1 MFVVSIKS
9 NKIKIAVIM
18 IAVVV
23 ICFLGVYSVLKSSDG
38 VSHDVSLQDGAI
50 SLRASDEK
58 ERIAFFSQLGWE
70 IDEDPVQVKEIVI
83 PSEFDEGMTKYNS
96 IQKEQNFD
104 LEDYRGVKAKQW
116 TFNIKNYP
124 GYENKEGYVQG
135 NIIVYNNAVI
145 AGDISGLSEND
156 QFTKTLEFPQQEV
169 NTTKPGET
177 SVKQN

>member
-83 PSEFDEGMTKYNS
+83 PSE
-96 IQKEQNFD
+96 
-104 LEDYRGVKAKQW
+104 DYRGVKAKQW

-169 NTTKPGET
+169 NTTKSGET

>member
-83 PSEFDEGMTKYNS
+83 PSEFDEGMTKYN
-96 IQKEQNFD
+96 
-104 LEDYRGVKAKQW
+104 
-116 TFNIKNYP
+116 
-124 GYENKEGYVQG
+124 
-135 NIIVYNNAVI
+135 
-145 AGDISGLSEND
+145 
-156 QFTKTLEFPQQEV
+156 
-169 NTTKPGET
+169 
-177 SVKQN
+177 

>member
-9 NKIKIAVIM
+9 NKIKIAIIM

-23 ICFLGVYSVLKSSDG
+23 ICFLGVYSVLKGSDG
-38 VSHDVSLQDGAI
+38 LSHDVSLQDGAI

-70 IDEDPVQVKEIVI
+70 IDEDTVGVKEIVI
-83 PSEFDEGMTKYNS
+83 PSEFDEEMIKYNT
-96 IQKEQNFD
+96 IQKEHNFD
-104 LEDYRGVKAKQW
+104 LEDYKGEKAKKW
-116 TFNIKNYP
+116 TFNVKNYP
-124 GYENKEGYVQG
+124 GYEEKDGYIQG

-145 AGDISGLSEND
+145 AGDISCLDSAN
-156 QFTKTLEFPQQEV
+156 QFTRTLEFPQQEV
-169 NTTKPGET
+169 NTTKSGET